1 MKPVYLI
8 FLIVLIFCPLLG
20 AGVGVDSVQAA
31 TQQDVVDKSDSG
43 IAYRSKLALLANG
56 QVSGYDIDLSVQNG
70 TVTARGMVDT
80 DLQRQ
85 TVLNVLR
92 AVSGVK
98 EVKLD
103 LQVNPAKAGQ
113 PTVIRVPSSNAQR
126 DRDLADKVKAALLSD
141 SEFRTSRVDVQV
153 TRGNVQLVGEVKDRA
168 TVLRLAQRV
177 RRVPGVVAVNTV
189 AMTATETN
197 TRTPPRAER
206 PAPSSARLSGQQI
219 RDVQRALQMAGL
231 YKGPTDGV
239 WNSLTENAL
248 LTFQARYNLPI
259 TGQLDAATVSALHV
273 NIPAQGR
280 ASMSLSQSMV
290 QGPTARPSQ
299 PESFVLVITAKDI
312 GAVQQA
318 LQAGGIYRGPI
329 TGRLDQATHA
339 ALRDFQKLNKLVPS
353 GEIDQAT
360 INRLGLTID
369 LSRKDILQ

>member
-1 MKPVYLI
+1 MRPVYSI
-8 FLIVLIFCPLLG
+8 FLLLLIFCPLPG
-20 AGVGVDSVQAA
+20 AGAGSLNAA
-31 TQQDVVDKSDSG
+31 LTQQDVVEKTDSG

-56 QVSGYDIDLSVQNG
+56 QVSGYDIDISVQNG
-70 TVTARGMVDT
+70 IVTARGMVDT

-98 EVKLD
+98 EVRLD

-126 DRDLADKVKAALLSD
+126 DRDLADKVKTALLSD
-141 SEFRTSRVDVQV
+141 PEFRTSNVDVRV
-153 TRGNVQLVGEVKDRA
+153 TRGNVQLAGEVKDRA
-168 TVLRLAQRV
+168 AILRIAQRA

-189 AMTATETN
+189 SMTVSETN
-197 TRTPPRAER
+197 AHTPLRTER
-206 PAPSSARLSGQQI
+206 PVPSSARLSGQQI

-239 WNSLTENAL
+239 WNSFTENAL
-248 LTFQARYNLPI
+248 LTFQARYTLPI
-259 TGQLDAATVSALHV
+259 TGQLDSATVSALHV
-273 NIPAQGR
+273 NIPAQRR
-280 ASMSLSQSMV
+280 ASVTSPQAVV
-290 QGPTARPSQ
+290 QGSAARSSQ

-312 GAVQQA
+312 WAVQQA
-318 LQAGGIYRGPI
+318 LQARGIYRGPI

-353 GEIDQAT
+353 GEVDQAT